1 MFDFVELDLPPIP
14 ARISKRNGKYFIF
27 DVLRKKN
34 VVLTPEEW
42 VRQHWVH
49 YLSEN
54 KGYPRSLMQIEGG
67 MQLNSLLKRSDLLI
81 YNVEGEKILLAE
93 FKAPHIKITQKV
105 FEQISNYNSVQKVP
119 LLLVS
124 NGLTHIY
131 SKIDFDKKES
141 VFLENLP
148 PADFV
153 TESREKS

>member
-54 KGYPRSLMQIEGG
+54 KGYSRSLMQIEGG
-67 MQLNSLLKRSDLLI
+67 MQLNNLLKRSDLLI

-141 VFLENLP
+141 IFLEDLP
-148 PADFV
+148 SADFM
-153 TESREKS
+153 TEKGEKS

>member
-1 MFDFVELDLPPIP
+1 
-14 ARISKRNGKYFIF
+14 
-27 DVLRKKN
+27 
-34 VVLTPEEW
+34 
-42 VRQHWVH
+42 
-49 YLSEN
+49 
-54 KGYPRSLMQIEGG
+54 MQIEGG

-153 TESREKS
+153 TESREKSWKIHVY

>member
-1 MFDFVELDLPPIP
+1 MFDFIELDLPPIP

-81 YNVEGEKILLAE
+81 YNVEGEKVLLAE

-141 VFLENLP
+141 FFLEDLP
-148 PADFV
+148 SADFM
-153 TESREKS
+153 TEKGEKS